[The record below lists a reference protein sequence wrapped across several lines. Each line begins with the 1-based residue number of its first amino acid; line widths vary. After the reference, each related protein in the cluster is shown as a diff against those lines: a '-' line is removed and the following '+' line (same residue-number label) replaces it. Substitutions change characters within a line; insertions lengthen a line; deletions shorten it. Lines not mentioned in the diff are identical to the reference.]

1 MLKGQNGFDE
11 TGSARGRFGVADLGL
26 HRTQCAAGRVVGE
39 HQLESGELGHV
50 AGLRR
55 GAVRLE
61 QFDGRRFIAGA
72 LVGAAQCLGLTFGA
86 RRVDAGGTAIG
97 GGADT
102 ADDRMDGIAVTFGV
116 AEALER
122 QHAHTLADDGAVGG
136 VGERPAVTRRRER
149 RRLGKAHVHHHVV
162 QSVDAA
168 GQHQIGFVQI
178 QPVQRGLQCGQRTGT
193 RGVDDEVGTAQIE
206 AVGDTSGHDVAEQ
219 AGEGA
224 LLPHRVVVGD
234 IATDL
239 VRLVLGQAVFQHRL
253 APDRPLHPRSH
264 LHDEFGGG
272 GDTEDHVHPVEV
284 DVHTAAHRLVQH
296 LPRGDEREQL
306 GGICRGQRVGRQPEF
321 HRIELHRVD
330 ETAALAVGPVDGLG
344 IGVVVVL
351 DQPVRWRHI
360 ADRVT
365 SAGDRSP
372 EPLDSGLAWIDG
384 GHPDDGN
391 RDGDGDGNRDG
402 GRVRILFGHGGLS

>member
-1 MLKGQNGFDE
+1 M
-11 TGSARGRFGVADLGL
+11 
-26 HRTQCAAGRVVGE
+26 
-39 HQLESGELGHV
+39 
-50 AGLRR
+50 
-55 GAVRLE
+55 
-61 QFDGRRFIAGA
+61 
-72 LVGAAQCLGLTFGA
+72 
-86 RRVDAGGTAIG
+86 
-97 GGADT
+97 
-102 ADDRMDGIAVTFGV
+102 DRITVTLGV

-122 QHAHTLADDGAVGG
+122 QHAHALADDGAVGG

-162 QSVDAA
+162 ESVDAA

-178 QPVQRGLQCGQRTGT
+178 QPVQRGLQCRQRTGT
-193 RGVDDEVGTAQIE
+193 RGVDDEVAAAEVE
-206 AVGDTSGHDVAEQ
+206 AVGDTSGHDIAEQ

-224 LLPHRVVVGD
+224 LLPHRVVIGD

-239 VRLVLGQAVFQHRL
+239 IRLVLGQTVLQQRL

-264 LHDEFGGG
+264 LNDEFGGG

-284 DVHTAAHRLVQH
+284 DVHTTAHRLIQH

-306 GGICRGQRVGRQPEF
+306 GGIRRRQRVGRQPEF

-330 ETAALAVGPVDGLG
+330 ETAALAIGPVDGLG

-351 DQPVRWRHI
+351 DQPVRRRHI
-360 ADRVT
+360 ADGVT

-372 EPLDSGLAWIDG
+372 EPLDSGLARIDG
-384 GHPDDGN
+384 GHADDGN
-391 RDGDGDGNRDG
+391 RDGDRDG
-402 GRVRILFGHGGLS
+402 GRVLIPFGHGGLS